1 MQIVVKIPDDK
12 LAADV
17 HFFWEEN
24 RDNQLTEEE
33 KALRQNA
40 LDTLC
45 RLGSLGKF
53 GYRSFGGNPLISIKK
68 KDGHLYIEID
78 EKEVEI
84 VEKRG

>member
-12 LAADV
+12 LATDV
-17 HFFWEEN
+17 QFFWEEL

-33 KALRQNA
+33 KVWRQNA

-45 RLGSLGKF
+45 NFGSLGKV
-53 GYRSFGGNPLISIKK
+53 GYRSFGGNPLISIEK
-68 KDGHLYIEID
+68 KDGYLYIEID
-78 EKEVEI
+78 EKEVAT